1 MSETLDKTQKTFQGL
16 GVTRPEQVLQLFSEL
31 RSLFDAS
38 ALAAA
43 STKNVGRLP
52 ELQSAWN
59 NDSSGVIRRIHANW
73 VTLAPPNLRGTTER
87 AMKHL
92 SAHVGV
98 GVKAVQ
104 TLQQLGVHDNSQVV
118 SLFSLLRDTFDQDI
132 QLDIDEID
140 VEITRINWLGRK
152 TGILAWARDHWM
164 KSAPDELRR
173 EVGRCFNEIKAHIE
187 QAINDKRASARP
199 AILAAPLYQDQS
211 EYRPAIRPTYA
222 QTSGNVLVDVSNEQ
236 AILPPDPTLIPED
249 LSLPGVIRPIGS
261 HHLIRQVFQEIENIF
276 VSIGF
281 SVVEGPEIETPYY
294 NFEALNIP
302 EFHPVR
308 DDMDT
313 FYLELPKGAPTP
325 LLLRT
330 HTSPM
335 QIRTMEKQKPPVRVI
350 VPGKVYRRDNPDA
363 THSFAFHQ
371 IEGLAVDSDITF
383 CDFTGTIEYFVKQFF
398 GPSVKTRFRPS
409 YFPFTEPSVEFDVS
423 CPFCGGTGTA
433 AGGGTCSKCKGAA
446 WIELFGA
453 GMVDPAVY
461 GFVNYDAKKVSG
473 FAFGI
478 GIDRL
483 AMLKYGIDD
492 IQVFFQNDVRFLRQF
507 P

>member
-1 MSETLDKTQKTFQGL
+1 MSTSEDKNKPSLPLVHL
-16 GVTRPEQVLQLFSEL
+16 GITRPEELARLFA
-31 RSLFDAS
+31 D
-38 ALAAA
+38 
-43 STKNVGRLP
+43 
-52 ELQSAWN
+52 
-59 NDSSGVIRRIHANW
+59 
-73 VTLAPPNLRGTTER
+73 LRGRFDEEC
-87 AMKHL
+87 ACACDESSWK
-92 SAHVGV
+92 
-98 GVKAVQ
+98 Q
-104 TLQQLGVHDNSQVV
+104 
-118 SLFSLLRDTFDQDI
+118 FRDA
-132 QLDIDEID
+132 
-140 VEITRINWLGRK
+140 WLGRK
-152 TGILAWARDHWM
+152 SGVLTQITDNWLKPATQ
-164 KSAPDELRR
+164 EL
-173 EVGRCFNEIKAHIE
+173 
-187 QAINDKRASARP
+187 KRAVGQELNQLRAHVESKIEERRK
-199 AILAAPLYQDQS
+199 AIESGAEDAAS
-211 EYRPAIRPTYA
+211 VRER
-222 QTSGNVLVDVSNEQ
+222 V
-236 AILPPDPTLIPED
+236 D
-249 LSLPGVIRPIGS
+249 LSLPGAIRPLGS
-261 HHLIRQVFQEIENIF
+261 HHLIRQVFQQIEDIF

-313 FYLELPKGAPTP
+313 FYLDLPKGATQP

-335 QIRTMEKQKPPVRVI
+335 QIRTMEKRQPPVRVI

-363 THSFAFHQ
+363 THSFIFHQ
-371 IEGLAVDSDITF
+371 VEGLAVDTDITF
-383 CDFTGTIEYFVKQFF
+383 CDFTGTIEYFVQQFF
-398 GPSVKTRFRPS
+398 GPGVKTRFRPS

-423 CPFCGGTGTA
+423 CPFCGGSGTA
-433 AGGGTCSKCKGAA
+433 AGGGTCSKCKGAG

-461 GFVNYDAKKVSG
+461 GFVKYDPKKVTG

>member
-1 MSETLDKTQKTFQGL
+1 
-16 GVTRPEQVLQLFSEL
+16 
-31 RSLFDAS
+31 
-38 ALAAA
+38 
-43 STKNVGRLP
+43 
-52 ELQSAWN
+52 
-59 NDSSGVIRRIHANW
+59 
-73 VTLAPPNLRGTTER
+73 
-87 AMKHL
+87 
-92 SAHVGV
+92 
-98 GVKAVQ
+98 
-104 TLQQLGVHDNSQVV
+104 
-118 SLFSLLRDTFDQDI
+118 
-132 QLDIDEID
+132 
-140 VEITRINWLGRK
+140 
-152 TGILAWARDHWM
+152 
-164 KSAPDELRR
+164 
-173 EVGRCFNEIKAHIE
+173 
-187 QAINDKRASARP
+187 
-199 AILAAPLYQDQS
+199 
-211 EYRPAIRPTYA
+211 
-222 QTSGNVLVDVSNEQ
+222 
-236 AILPPDPTLIPED
+236 
-249 LSLPGVIRPIGS
+249 
-261 HHLIRQVFQEIENIF
+261 LIRQVFQEIEDIF
-276 VSIGF
+276 FSIGF

-313 FYLELPKGAPTP
+313 FYLELPKGARTP

-371 IEGLAVDSDITF
+371 IEGLAVDTDITF
-383 CDFTGTIEYFVKQFF
+383 CDFTGTIEYFVQQFF

-423 CPFCGGTGTA
+423 CPFCGGTGA
-433 AGGGTCSKCKGAA
+433 SNGKTCSKCKGAA

-461 GFVNYDAKKVSG
+461 GFVKYDAKKVSG

>member
-1 MSETLDKTQKTFQGL
+1 MPTSDIGLDKTLADL
-16 GVTRPEQVLQLFSEL
+16 GVTQPEQVAL
-31 RSLFDAS
+31 RFA
-38 ALAAA
+38 
-43 STKNVGRLP
+43 K
-52 ELQSAWN
+52 
-59 NDSSGVIRRIHANW
+59 IRVHFQ
-73 VTLAPPNLRGTTER
+73 E
-87 AMKHL
+87 HF
-92 SAHVGV
+92 
-98 GVKAVQ
+98 Q
-104 TLQQLGVHDNSQVV
+104 TVHDESEWK
-118 SLFSLLRDTFDQDI
+118 SFRD
-132 QLDIDEID
+132 
-140 VEITRINWLGRK
+140 RWLGRK
-152 TGILAWARDHWM
+152 SGVLTQITDNWLKPATPQLKRAVGASLN
-164 KSAPDELRR
+164 ELRAHVESQIEARRLAIESGAEESALAR
-173 EVGRCFNEIKAHIE
+173 ERV
-187 QAINDKRASARP
+187 
-199 AILAAPLYQDQS
+199 
-211 EYRPAIRPTYA
+211 
-222 QTSGNVLVDVSNEQ
+222 
-236 AILPPDPTLIPED
+236 D
-249 LSLPGVIRPIGS
+249 LSLPGVIRPVGS
-261 HHLIRQVFQEIENIF
+261 HHLIRQVFQEIEDIF
-276 VSIGF
+276 FSIGF

-313 FYLELPKGAPTP
+313 FYLDLPKDAPGP

-371 IEGLAVDSDITF
+371 IEGLAVDTDITF

-433 AGGGTCSKCKGAA
+433 AGGGTCSKWQGAA
-446 WIELFGA
+446 RIELFRGR
-453 GMVDPAVY
+453 MVDPPVLR
-461 GFVNYDAKKVSG
+461 FVNYDRQKISG

-478 GIDRL
+478 RIERL

>member
-1 MSETLDKTQKTFQGL
+1 MLRPFKATGTDAMSSSDNKPERTLADL
-16 GVTRPEQVLQLFSEL
+16 GVTQP
-31 RSLFDAS
+31 D
-38 ALAAA
+38 
-43 STKNVGRLP
+43 
-52 ELQSAWN
+52 
-59 NDSSGVIRRIHANW
+59 
-73 VTLAPPNLRGTTER
+73 
-87 AMKHL
+87 
-92 SAHVGV
+92 
-98 GVKAVQ
+98 
-104 TLQQLGVHDNSQVV
+104 QVV
-118 SLFSLLRDTFDQDI
+118 SLFAEVRARFDSQASRPLDHPSWEILRQS
-132 QLDIDEID
+132 
-140 VEITRINWLGRK
+140 WLGRK
-152 TGILAWARDHWM
+152 SGALTLITENWLKAA
-164 KSAPDELRR
+164 SPDLKRSVGQEL
-173 EVGRCFNEIKAHIE
+173 NKLKAHLE
-187 QAINDKRASARP
+187 TTLDERKLDAQS
-199 AILAAPLYQDQS
+199 LADHS
-211 EYRPAIRPTYA
+211 VSIRER
-222 QTSGNVLVDVSNEQ
+222 V
-236 AILPPDPTLIPED
+236 D

-261 HHLIRQVFQEIENIF
+261 HHLIRQVFQEIEDIF
-276 VSIGF
+276 FSIGF

-313 FYLELPKGAPTP
+313 FYLDLPKGAKTP

-371 IEGLAVDSDITF
+371 IEGLAVDTDITF

-433 AGGGTCSKCKGAA
+433 SGGGTCAKCKGAA

-461 GFVNYDAKKVSG
+461 GFVNYDAKKASG

>member
-1 MSETLDKTQKTFQGL
+1 MSSEDSTKKTLAAL
-16 GVTRPEQVLQLFSEL
+16 GVTQPEQIAHLFAGVRARFEFDSAGAHNEAGWK
-31 RSLFDAS
+31 LFRDA
-38 ALAAA
+38 
-43 STKNVGRLP
+43 
-52 ELQSAWN
+52 
-59 NDSSGVIRRIHANW
+59 
-73 VTLAPPNLRGTTER
+73 
-87 AMKHL
+87 
-92 SAHVGV
+92 
-98 GVKAVQ
+98 
-104 TLQQLGVHDNSQVV
+104 
-118 SLFSLLRDTFDQDI
+118 
-132 QLDIDEID
+132 
-140 VEITRINWLGRK
+140 WLGRK
-152 TGILAWARDHWM
+152 SGVLAQITDNWLKPATPELKRAVGA
-164 KSAPDELRR
+164 SLNELRAHV
-173 EVGRCFNEIKAHIE
+173 ESHIE
-187 QAINDKRASARP
+187 ARRAAIESGAEEA
-199 AILAAPLYQDQS
+199 ALAK
-211 EYRPAIRPTYA
+211 ERI
-222 QTSGNVLVDVSNEQ
+222 
-236 AILPPDPTLIPED
+236 D

-261 HHLIRQVFQEIENIF
+261 HHLIRQVFQEIEDIF
-276 VSIGF
+276 LSIGF

-313 FYLELPKGAPTP
+313 FYIELPKGAPTR

-363 THSFAFHQ
+363 THSFMFHQ
-371 IEGLAVDSDITF
+371 VEGLAVDTDITF

-423 CPFCGGTGTA
+423 CPFCGGTGSSA
-433 AGGGTCSKCKGAA
+433 SGATCSKCKGAA

-461 GFVNYDAKKVSG
+461 GFVSYDAKRVSG

-492 IQVFFQNDVRFLRQF
+492 IQVFFQNDLRFLKQF

>member
-1 MSETLDKTQKTFQGL
+1 MHRALRCSPSNAMTELENKTAKPLAHL
-16 GVTRPEQVLQLFSEL
+16 GITRPEEL
-31 RSLFDAS
+31 S
-38 ALAAA
+38 ALFA
-43 STKNVGRLP
+43 
-52 ELQSAWN
+52 
-59 NDSSGVIRRIHANW
+59 D
-73 VTLAPPNLRGTTER
+73 LRGR
-87 AMKHL
+87 FDVDCAC
-92 SAHVGV
+92 AHDESSW
-98 GVKAVQ
+98 KQ
-104 TLQQLGVHDNSQVV
+104 
-118 SLFSLLRDTFDQDI
+118 FRDA
-132 QLDIDEID
+132 
-140 VEITRINWLGRK
+140 WLGRK
-152 TGILAWARDHWM
+152 SGVLTEITDNWLKPASVELKRAVGAALN
-164 KSAPDELRR
+164 ELRAHVESQIEARRLAIESGAEESALAR
-173 EVGRCFNEIKAHIE
+173 ERV
-187 QAINDKRASARP
+187 
-199 AILAAPLYQDQS
+199 
-211 EYRPAIRPTYA
+211 
-222 QTSGNVLVDVSNEQ
+222 
-236 AILPPDPTLIPED
+236 D
-249 LSLPGVIRPIGS
+249 LSLPGVIRPVGS
-261 HHLIRQVFQEIENIF
+261 RHLVRQVFQEIEDIF
-276 VSIGF
+276 CSIGF

-313 FYLELPKGAPTP
+313 FYLDLPKGAPEP

-363 THSFAFHQ
+363 THSFIFHQ
-371 IEGLAVDSDITF
+371 VEGLAVDTDITF
-383 CDFTGTIEYFVKQFF
+383 CDFAGTIEYFVKQFF

-433 AGGGTCSKCKGAA
+433 ASGGTCSKCKGAA

-453 GMVDPAVY
+453 GMVDPTVY
-461 GFVNYDAKKVSG
+461 GFVNYDAKRVSG

-492 IQVFFQNDVRFLRQF
+492 IQVFFQNDVRFLCQF

>member
-1 MSETLDKTQKTFQGL
+1 MKAHENKTGL
-16 GVTRPEQVLQLFSEL
+16 PLVQLGITRPEELAALFADL
-31 RSLFDAS
+31 RGRFDADC
-38 ALAAA
+38 ARAHD
-43 STKNVGRLP
+43 
-52 ELQSAWN
+52 ESAW
-59 NDSSGVIRRIHANW
+59 
-73 VTLAPPNLRGTTER
+73 
-87 AMKHL
+87 K
-92 SAHVGV
+92 
-98 GVKAVQ
+98 Q
-104 TLQQLGVHDNSQVV
+104 
-118 SLFSLLRDTFDQDI
+118 FRDA
-132 QLDIDEID
+132 
-140 VEITRINWLGRK
+140 WLGRK
-152 TGILAWARDHWM
+152 SGVLTQISDNWLKPATPQLKRAVGASLN
-164 KSAPDELRR
+164 ELR
-173 EVGRCFNEIKAHIE
+173 AHVESQIE
-187 QAINDKRASARP
+187 ARRIAIESGAEEA
-199 AILAAPLYQDQS
+199 ALAK
-211 EYRPAIRPTYA
+211 ER
-222 QTSGNVLVDVSNEQ
+222 V
-236 AILPPDPTLIPED
+236 D

-261 HHLIRQVFQEIENIF
+261 HHLIRQVFQEIEDIF
-276 VSIGF
+276 FSIGF

-313 FYLELPKGAPTP
+313 FYIELPKGAPTP

-335 QIRTMEKQKPPVRVI
+335 QIRTMERQKPPLRVI

-363 THSFAFHQ
+363 THSFMFHQ
-371 IEGLAVDSDITF
+371 VEGLAVDADITF
-383 CDFTGTIEYFVKQFF
+383 CDFTGTVEYFVKQFF

-409 YFPFTEPSVEFDVS
+409 YFPFTEPSVELDAS
-423 CPFCGGTGTA
+423 CIFCGGTGTA

-478 GIDRL
+478 GIDRM

-492 IQVFFQNDVRFLRQF
+492 IQVFFQNDVRFLKQF

>member
-1 MSETLDKTQKTFQGL
+1 VPFGVIYIAIMPTVDNPTEKTLAEL
-16 GVTRPEQVLQLFSEL
+16 GVNDAQGVAEKFAEVRTRFDRQVAFDADEIRSLMLHEAWLGSDSDPVTSLRNFWVGRKAGVLTMITENWLKKSPPSLKGVVGKQFNELKTHIETKLEEQRKRIEEKTEAAALNREQV
-31 RSLFDAS
+31 
-38 ALAAA
+38 
-43 STKNVGRLP
+43 
-52 ELQSAWN
+52 
-59 NDSSGVIRRIHANW
+59 
-73 VTLAPPNLRGTTER
+73 
-87 AMKHL
+87 
-92 SAHVGV
+92 
-98 GVKAVQ
+98 
-104 TLQQLGVHDNSQVV
+104 
-118 SLFSLLRDTFDQDI
+118 
-132 QLDIDEID
+132 
-140 VEITRINWLGRK
+140 
-152 TGILAWARDHWM
+152 
-164 KSAPDELRR
+164 
-173 EVGRCFNEIKAHIE
+173 
-187 QAINDKRASARP
+187 
-199 AILAAPLYQDQS
+199 
-211 EYRPAIRPTYA
+211 
-222 QTSGNVLVDVSNEQ
+222 
-236 AILPPDPTLIPED
+236 D
-249 LSLPGVIRPIGS
+249 LSLPGVIRPVGS
-261 HHLIRQVFQEIENIF
+261 HHLIRQVFQEIEDIF
-276 VSIGF
+276 FSIGF
-281 SVVEGPEIETPYY
+281 SIVEGPEIETPYY

-313 FYLELPKGAPTP
+313 FYLELPKGAKTP

-371 IEGLAVDSDITF
+371 IEGLALDTDITF

-433 AGGGTCSKCKGAA
+433 AAGGTCTKCKGAA

-483 AMLKYGIDD
+483 AMLKYGVDD

>member
-1 MSETLDKTQKTFQGL
+1 MFASNAMTAHENKTGL
-16 GVTRPEQVLQLFSEL
+16 PLVHLGITRPAELSALFADL
-31 RSLFDAS
+31 RVRFDADCAC
-38 ALAAA
+38 ALD
-43 STKNVGRLP
+43 
-52 ELQSAWN
+52 E
-59 NDSSGVIRRIHANW
+59 SSW
-73 VTLAPPNLRGTTER
+73 
-87 AMKHL
+87 K
-92 SAHVGV
+92 
-98 GVKAVQ
+98 Q
-104 TLQQLGVHDNSQVV
+104 
-118 SLFSLLRDTFDQDI
+118 FRDT
-132 QLDIDEID
+132 
-140 VEITRINWLGRK
+140 WLGRK
-152 TGILAWARDHWM
+152 SGVLTQITDNWLKPATAELKRAVGQQLNELRAHVETQIEARRAAIETGTEETALARD
-164 KSAPDELRR
+164 R
-173 EVGRCFNEIKAHIE
+173 V
-187 QAINDKRASARP
+187 
-199 AILAAPLYQDQS
+199 
-211 EYRPAIRPTYA
+211 
-222 QTSGNVLVDVSNEQ
+222 
-236 AILPPDPTLIPED
+236 D
-249 LSLPGVIRPIGS
+249 LSLPGVIRAVGS
-261 HHLIRQVFQEIENIF
+261 RHLIRQVFQEIEDIF
-276 VSIGF
+276 FSIGF

-371 IEGLAVDSDITF
+371 IEGLAVDTDVTF

>member
-1 MSETLDKTQKTFQGL
+1 MTARENKSGL
-16 GVTRPEQVLQLFSEL
+16 PLVQLGNTRPEELSALFADL
-31 RSLFDAS
+31 RGRFDADC
-38 ALAAA
+38 A
-43 STKNVGRLP
+43 STHD
-52 ELQSAWN
+52 E
-59 NDSSGVIRRIHANW
+59 SSW
-73 VTLAPPNLRGTTER
+73 
-87 AMKHL
+87 K
-92 SAHVGV
+92 
-98 GVKAVQ
+98 Q
-104 TLQQLGVHDNSQVV
+104 
-118 SLFSLLRDTFDQDI
+118 FRDT
-132 QLDIDEID
+132 
-140 VEITRINWLGRK
+140 WLGRK
-152 TGILAWARDHWM
+152 AGVLTQITDTWLKPATAELKRAVGQQLN
-164 KSAPDELRR
+164 ELRTHV
-173 EVGRCFNEIKAHIE
+173 ETQIE
-187 QAINDKRASARP
+187 ARRAAIETGAEE
-199 AILAAPLYQDQS
+199 AALD
-211 EYRPAIRPTYA
+211 RDR
-222 QTSGNVLVDVSNEQ
+222 V
-236 AILPPDPTLIPED
+236 D
-249 LSLPGVIRPIGS
+249 LSLPGVLRPVGS
-261 HHLIRQVFQEIENIF
+261 RHLIRQVFQEIEDIF
-276 VSIGF
+276 FSIGF

-335 QIRTMEKQKPPVRVI
+335 QIRTMEKHKPPVRVI

-371 IEGLAVDSDITF
+371 IEGLAVDTDITF
-383 CDFTGTIEYFVKQFF
+383 CDFTGTIEYFVQQFF

-433 AGGGTCSKCKGAA
+433 GGGGTCSKCKGAA

>member
-1 MSETLDKTQKTFQGL
+1 MPNTDNPFAKTLSALGATTAAAIADHFAQIRSRFDTESASIHDESAWKTF
-16 GVTRPEQVLQLFSEL
+16 R
-31 RSLFDAS
+31 DA
-38 ALAAA
+38 
-43 STKNVGRLP
+43 
-52 ELQSAWN
+52 
-59 NDSSGVIRRIHANW
+59 
-73 VTLAPPNLRGTTER
+73 
-87 AMKHL
+87 
-92 SAHVGV
+92 
-98 GVKAVQ
+98 
-104 TLQQLGVHDNSQVV
+104 
-118 SLFSLLRDTFDQDI
+118 
-132 QLDIDEID
+132 
-140 VEITRINWLGRK
+140 WLGRK
-152 TGILAWARDHWM
+152 SGVLAQITDNWL
-164 KSAPDELRR
+164 KPSPPDLKRAVGAGLNDLR
-173 EVGRCFNEIKAHIE
+173 AHVESQIE
-187 QAINDKRASARP
+187 SRRQAIESGA
-199 AILAAPLYQDQS
+199 DQS
-211 EYRPAIRPTYA
+211 ALAHEHI
-222 QTSGNVLVDVSNEQ
+222 
-236 AILPPDPTLIPED
+236 D
-249 LSLPGVIRPIGS
+249 LSLPGVQRPIGS
-261 HHLIRQVFQEIENIF
+261 HHLIRQVFQQIEDIF

-313 FYLELPKGAPTP
+313 FYLDLPKGAHTP

-335 QIRTMEKQKPPVRVI
+335 QIRTMEKSKPPVRVI

-363 THSFAFHQ
+363 THSFIFHQ
-371 IEGLAVDSDITF
+371 VEGLAVDNDITF

-398 GPSVKTRFRPS
+398 GPGVKTRFRPS

-423 CPFCGGTGTA
+423 CIFCGGSGTS
-433 AGGGTCSKCKGAA
+433 AGGGTCSKCKGAG

-461 GFVNYDAKKVSG
+461 GFVNYDPKKVSG
-473 FAFGI
+473 FAFGM

-483 AMLKYGIDD
+483 AMLKYQIDD

>member
-1 MSETLDKTQKTFQGL
+1 MSSADNKPERTLADL
-16 GVTRPEQVLQLFSEL
+16 GVTQP
-31 RSLFDAS
+31 D
-38 ALAAA
+38 
-43 STKNVGRLP
+43 
-52 ELQSAWN
+52 
-59 NDSSGVIRRIHANW
+59 
-73 VTLAPPNLRGTTER
+73 
-87 AMKHL
+87 
-92 SAHVGV
+92 
-98 GVKAVQ
+98 
-104 TLQQLGVHDNSQVV
+104 QVV
-118 SLFSLLRDTFDQDI
+118 SLFVEVRARFDSQISRPLDHPNWEILRQS
-132 QLDIDEID
+132 
-140 VEITRINWLGRK
+140 WLGRK
-152 TGILAWARDHWM
+152 SGVFTLVTDNWLKPATPELKRTVGQQLN
-164 KSAPDELRR
+164 ELRAHVEFQIEARRAAIESGAEETSLAR
-173 EVGRCFNEIKAHIE
+173 ERV
-187 QAINDKRASARP
+187 
-199 AILAAPLYQDQS
+199 
-211 EYRPAIRPTYA
+211 
-222 QTSGNVLVDVSNEQ
+222 
-236 AILPPDPTLIPED
+236 D
-249 LSLPGVIRPIGS
+249 LSLPGVHRPIGS
-261 HHLIRQVFQEIENIF
+261 HHLIRQVFQEIEDIF
-276 VSIGF
+276 FSIGF

-313 FYLELPKGAPTP
+313 FYLDLPKGAPTP

-371 IEGLAVDSDITF
+371 IEGLAVDTDITF

-423 CPFCGGTGTA
+423 CPFCAGTGTA
-433 AGGGTCSKCKGAA
+433 ASGGTCSKCKGAA

-461 GFVNYDAKKVSG
+461 GFVNYDPKKVSG